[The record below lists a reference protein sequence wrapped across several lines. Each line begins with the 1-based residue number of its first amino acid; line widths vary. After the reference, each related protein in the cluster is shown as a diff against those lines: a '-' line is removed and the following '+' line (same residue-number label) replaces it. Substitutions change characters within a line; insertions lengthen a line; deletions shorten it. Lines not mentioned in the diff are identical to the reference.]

1 MFFNAEFRHS
11 FYTKGCCP
19 FTQLLVVMLD
29 MIQVNVSFHAC
40 ALGILVTKVIL
51 LLQPEKQSVKR
62 LENGIH
68 QRVQLNVKVCDLD

>member
-1 MFFNAEFRHS
+1 
-11 FYTKGCCP
+11 
-19 FTQLLVVMLD
+19 MLD